1 MNADPSRNKP
11 IVIRLDE
18 PEWDLLN
25 AHRLG
30 GLLRPALDCESVV
43 IDMTG
48 VRFMDSVAVAEL
60 LVMYRERVLRH
71 GYPPAHLAI
80 SSLAVY
86 RMLEIMGLRALWSTH
101 ATVAAALRAAAK
113 NGYTEA
119 S

>member
-1 MNADPSRNKP
+1 MSADHSSNKP

-30 GLLRPALDCESVV
+30 SLLQPAYSCERVV

-48 VRFMDSVAVAEL
+48 VRFMDSVAVAQL
-60 LVMYRERVLRH
+60 LVMCRERVLRH

-80 SSLAVY
+80 SSLAVF
-86 RMLEIMGLRALWSTH
+86 RMLDIMGLRALWSTH
-101 ATVAAALRAAAK
+101 ATVAAAVRAAAK
-113 NGYTEA
+113 NDCTEA

>member
-1 MNADPSRNKP
+1 MSADHSHNKP

-18 PEWDLLN
+18 PEWDLVN

-30 GLLRPALDCESVV
+30 GLLRPAYDCKSVV

-48 VRFMDSVAVAEL
+48 VRFMDSVAVAQL

-71 GYPPAHLAI
+71 GHPPAHLAI

-86 RMLEIMGLRALWSTH
+86 RMLDIMGLRALWSTH
-101 ATVAAALRAAAK
+101 ATVAAAVRAAAK
-113 NGYTEA
+113 NGHTEA